1 MSTENTPR
9 KIVNDSLQRFH
20 ESDDPD
26 ERLSNLWNISQLIDD
41 TTDEELYELANAVA
55 LEDDPRLRGEICYA
69 ISRSRRPNLISIV
82 ENMMLDE
89 DKYVREQALSAIREF
104 IKVIDAVN
112 DAIKLMTDSRFKE
125 IFSKKVTSNKKK
137 AGNSYNMNDGIVL
150 DDRMKNWETYLRSQK
165 ELLKDHKGEFVAICK
180 GEILGIN
187 ENEQKLAKIIH
198 DKCGHIEAF
207 ILKIEED
214 NKEPIEIPPYV
225 GNIVEL

>member
-1 MSTENTPR
+1 MGTENTPR
-9 KIVNDSLQRFH
+9 KIVNDSLQKFR
-20 ESDDPD
+20 ESGNPD

-55 LEDDPRLRGEICYA
+55 VEDDPRLRGEICYA

-104 IKVIDAVN
+104 MKVVDAINDAV
-112 DAIKLMTDSRFKE
+112 KLMNDSRFKE
-125 IFSKKVTSNKKK
+125 IFSKKVKSNKKK
-137 AGNSYNMNDGIVL
+137 AGNSYNMNDGIIL

-165 ELLKDHKGEFVAICK
+165 ELLKEHKGEFVAICN

-187 ENEQKLAKIIH
+187 ENEQKLAKMIH